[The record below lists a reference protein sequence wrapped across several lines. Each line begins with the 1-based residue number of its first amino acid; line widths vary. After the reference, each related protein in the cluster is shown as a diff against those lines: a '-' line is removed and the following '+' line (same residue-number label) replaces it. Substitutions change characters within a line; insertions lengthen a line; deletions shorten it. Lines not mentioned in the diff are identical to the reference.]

1 VHVLNSSI
9 KGEVLDPRCR
19 KCKKLRSYLASSFR
33 DALSHEELV
42 GLGDYYPHFLHAI
55 CHSQRALVILITSA
69 VVPCEV
75 VSQNCL
81 PRRKLGIRKHGTDSI
96 NYPG

>member
-1 VHVLNSSI
+1 MNVLNSSI
-9 KGEVLDPRCR
+9 KGEVLGPRCR
-19 KCKKLRSYLASSFR
+19 KCKNLGSYLASSFR
-33 DALSHEELV
+33 DAVFHEELV
-42 GLGDYYPHFLHAI
+42 GVGDYHPHFLHAN

-69 VVPCEV
+69 IMPCEV